1 MHDPLENYGWNAV
14 FARSSELYQSLNL
27 SPARVAETDRDTW
40 TIIARNKSGND
51 TETLRAVASGRF
63 AHAIAHP
70 ADMPVTGDWVLIDR
84 EHGSQAVIHAV
95 LPRTTKISRKAKG
108 ETAHD
113 KIEEQV
119 LVAKRGYSDID
130 SRGG

>member
-108 ETAHD
+108 ETAH
-113 KIEEQV
+113 EQNRGTGFGRE
-119 LVAKRGYSDID
+119 RGYSDID